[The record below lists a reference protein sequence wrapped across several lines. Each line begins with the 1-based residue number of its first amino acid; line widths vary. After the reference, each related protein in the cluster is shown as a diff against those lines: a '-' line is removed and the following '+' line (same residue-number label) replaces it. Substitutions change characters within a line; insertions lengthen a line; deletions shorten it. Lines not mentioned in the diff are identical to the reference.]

1 MMIIIISSKGRIFI
15 GFKSNSFAEAF
26 SFFWGLK
33 RTDWPLN
40 LQGRVIKLEPP
51 KKTEPI
57 K

>member
-40 LQGRVIKLEPP
+40 LQGRVIKLELNAS
-51 KKTEPI
+51 
-57 K
+57 